1 MTDNIIRKG
10 TEHELTITALSS
22 EGKGIS
28 RQEGGFVVFCD
39 QALPGDTV
47 RAMIK
52 KKKHNYAEAEITEI
66 ITKSDSRTEP
76 KCRHFG
82 ICGGCKLQ
90 NYDYDKQLEYKTSAV
105 KNAFERIGGFENL
118 TVPAAI
124 GCGNIFYYRNKM
136 EFSFSDDK
144 WVAKEDIGKERERF
158 ALGLHVPK
166 FHSKIID
173 ITECHLQS
181 ELSYNIVNFSR
192 EFFKQKG
199 AGIYSTRTHDGYLRF
214 LLIRTGTQ
222 KNTAVKDTAGDVMVN
237 LITYNYDE
245 ILISEYREKILELF
259 PQITTLVNSFTQKKA
274 QVAFAE
280 EMVILKGHGY
290 IYEYLNSGGR
300 EYKFK
305 ISPNSFFQTNTK
317 QAERLYKIAAEFAE
331 LKPADRVLDL
341 YCGAG
346 SISIFISG
354 NVERVKGVELIKEA
368 IMSAE
373 ENAEQNGVKNTEF
386 ELSDIKDYLVRD
398 KEGADESSGFNKV
411 IVDPPRSGLHPD
423 ICEILSNTRHEKIVY
438 VSCNP
443 GTQARDLQIIC
454 SKGNYRLGRIQP
466 VDMFPQ
472 TYHVENVA
480 ELISVKC

>member
-1 MTDNIIRKG
+1 MTDNMIKKG
-10 TEHELTITALSS
+10 TEQLLTITALSS

-39 QALPGDTV
+39 KALPGDTV
-47 RAMIK
+47 RATIK
-52 KKKHNYAEAEITEI
+52 KKKHNYAEAEILEL
-66 ITKSDSRTEP
+66 ITKSDFRTEP

-82 ICGGCKLQ
+82 TCGGCKLQ
-90 NYDYDKQLEYKTSAV
+90 NYNYDKQLEYKTSAV

-118 TVPAAI
+118 TIPAAI
-124 GCGNIFYYRNKM
+124 GCENIFYYRNKM

-144 WVAKEDIGKERERF
+144 WVAKEDIWKEKERF

-166 FHSKIID
+166 FHSKILD

-181 ELSYNIVNFSR
+181 EVSYNIVNFSR

-199 AGIYSTRTHDGYLRF
+199 ASIYSTRTHEGYLRF
-214 LLIRTGTQ
+214 LLIRTGT
-222 KNTAVKDTAGDVMVN
+222 NSGDVMIN
-237 LITYNYDE
+237 LITYNYDDE
-245 ILISEYREKILELF
+245 LISEYRDKILELF

-274 QVAFAE
+274 QVAFTE
-280 EMVILKGHGY
+280 EMVVLKGHGC
-290 IYEYLNSGGR
+290 IYEYLNSGDR

-305 ISPNSFFQTNTK
+305 ISPNSFFQTNTR
-317 QAERLYKIAAEFAE
+317 QAERLYEIAAEFAE
-331 LKPADRVLDL
+331 LQPTDRVLDL

-354 NVERVKGVELIKEA
+354 NVETVKGVELIKEA
-368 IMSAE
+368 IESAE
-373 ENAEQNGVKNTEF
+373 DNAKLNSVKNTEF

-398 KEGADESSGFNKV
+398 KGGVDESSGYNKV
-411 IVDPPRSGLHPD
+411 ILDPPRSGLHPD
-423 ICEILSNTRHEKIVY
+423 ICEILSNTRHEKIIY

-480 ELISVKC
+480 ELVKC